1 MGETPTWGLPYPSD
15 YNMPAD
21 VPADVQAL
29 AEGTEAALDTMA
41 GRVTLAAPVGTVVM
55 YAAAT
60 APEGWHLCNGT
71 AHGSAALQAILGSPN
86 APDLRD
92 RFVVGAGSAY
102 AIGNT
107 GGADLVTLTAAQSGL
122 VAHSHGVTVNSGNAY
137 HSHGVSGSAATVGN
151 HTHPAPAGYNFLLT
165 QVGGWPAGTNAG
177 GGVQRPNGY
186 SAGTDG
192 GGAHSHSVSGS
203 ADAQNAAHAHSASA
217 ANNAAAGA
225 TASHENRPPY
235 YALTYIIRKA

>member
-1 MGETPTWGLPYPSD
+1 M
-15 YNMPAD
+15 AD
-21 VPADVQAL
+21 TVA
-29 AEGTEAALDTMA
+29 
-41 GRVTLAAPVGTVVM
+41 LAAPIGAVLM
-55 YAAAT
+55 YMSAT

-86 APDLRD
+86 TPDLRD
-92 RFVVGAGSAY
+92 RFIVGAGSAY
-102 AIGNT
+102 TIGNT

-122 VAHSHGVTVNSGNAY
+122 VAHTHGVTVNSGNAT
-137 HSHGVSGSAATVGN
+137 HSHGVSGSAAAVGN

-165 QVGGWPAGTNAG
+165 NPGGWANGSNST
-177 GGVQRPNGY
+177 GGVQRPSGY
-186 SAGTDG
+186 SAGSDG

-203 ADAQNAAHAHSASA
+203 ADTQNAAHAHSASA
-217 ANNAAAGA
+217 ASNAAAGA